1 MTTDP
6 TPRPHAPEHSAMD
19 VVDELGIAARVHDE
33 MTEGPSGIAFAI
45 RRGIAEIE
53 RLRAEVAARTES
65 GQIAC
70 LADIREA
77 VGDPTGKL
85 MQDELVALVRELAE
99 LRRRVAEALPA
110 TVSHHAHLG
119 PIALA
124 DTDCPQLYG
133 KRVRLLPEEVNDGQE

>member
-1 MTTDP
+1 VADDLVQP
-6 TPRPHAPEHSAMD
+6 
-19 VVDELGIAARVHDE
+19 DERAQIAADLHHHWPTQIECLAAADQIE
-33 MTEGPSGIAFAI
+33 ADA
-45 RRGIAEIE
+45 AEIE

-99 LRRRVAEALPA
+99 LRRRVAEARVVEVKQA
-110 TVSHHAHLG
+110 GDDEDGNARIVAHSTRDELAKGG
-119 PIALA
+119 PLVF
-124 DTDCPQLYG
+124 
-133 KRVRLLPEEVNDGQE
+133 KRFRLLPEEVNDGQE

>member
-1 MTTDP
+1 MRPDNM
-6 TPRPHAPEHSAMD
+6 PRPHAPEHSE
-19 VVDELGIAARVHDE
+19 VDIVDALRASHDDHVQQAA
-33 MTEGPSGIAFAI
+33 A
-45 RRGIAEIE
+45 AEIE

-99 LRRRVAEALPA
+99 LRRRVERAPVARPLELQCSGFDDPDRDRLDAI
-110 TVSHHAHLG
+110 VKS
-119 PIALA
+119 
-124 DTDCPQLYG
+124 G